1 MAVYPAIRAVPDYT
15 KKKQYRHDMVKVVGN
30 NDDAIFVRK
39 MGERQKEEQE
49 RAVFNREAERGLKE
63 QRQNER
69 LAKQQLLRKNLEIQ
83 KTQVQQMAQNKFQ
96 NKMRQTA
103 RQLEHTIVFQP
114 VKQQLKRMPQS
125 VFAARK
131 NHGVKDVAH
140 ALNEVERKI
149 KAMQQ
154 VQRQSP
160 ELVLADSNEIQGNN
174 YQKFAKSKL
183 LKKDDARDAKRQ
195 RVENND
201 AYDY

>member
-1 MAVYPAIRAVPDYT
+1 
-15 KKKQYRHDMVKVVGN
+15 
-30 NDDAIFVRK
+30 
-39 MGERQKEEQE
+39 
-49 RAVFNREAERGLKE
+49 
-63 QRQNER
+63 
-69 LAKQQLLRKNLEIQ
+69 
-83 KTQVQQMAQNKFQ
+83 
-96 NKMRQTA
+96 
-103 RQLEHTIVFQP
+103 
-114 VKQQLKRMPQS
+114 MPQS

-160 ELVLADSNEIQGNN
+160 ELVLADSNEIKGNN